1 MSAYPCGTIYS
12 VTLVTAHAQCIL
24 VNHKVKGCLYMSH
37 EMSSYVCGTNYS
49 VTFVTTHAQYKK
61 DCPGQELNLDL

>member
-1 MSAYPCGTIYS
+1 MVPYPCGTTYS

-37 EMSSYVCGTNYS
+37 ETSSGVCGTTHS
-49 VTFVTTHAQYKK
+49 VPYKRNSTTRMRINTNIT
-61 DCPGQELNLDL
+61 NLG

>member
-1 MSAYPCGTIYS
+1 MFAYPCGTTYS

-37 EMSSYVCGTNYS
+37 EMYSDVCGTSYCVTL
-49 VTFVTTHAQYKK
+49 VTFSIIPADFLQIIKK
-61 DCPGQELNLDL
+61 DE